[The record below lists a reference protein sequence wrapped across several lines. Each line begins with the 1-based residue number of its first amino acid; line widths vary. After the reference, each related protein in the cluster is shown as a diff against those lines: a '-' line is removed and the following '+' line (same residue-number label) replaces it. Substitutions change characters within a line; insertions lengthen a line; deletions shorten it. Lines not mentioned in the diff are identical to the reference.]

1 LTLGRFA
8 PTKRPMIEPTPEARE
23 AFIAANTRLQRPPH
37 TPEIQLHL
45 ADEITPIWRLT
56 EEALEEI
63 GLPPP
68 FWAFAW
74 AGGQALARYILDHR
88 EVVSGK
94 RVLDFASGS
103 GIVGI
108 AAMLAGAAQA
118 ACADVDA
125 FCGAALALNARAND
139 VEAGYIADDL
149 LEARP
154 PAWAEVILAGD
165 ICYEK
170 PLAERVLAWLRSARA
185 AGATVLIGDPGR
197 SYFPKTGLEKLA
209 EYQVPTTREL
219 EDMAVKKTAVWALP

>member
-1 LTLGRFA
+1 
-8 PTKRPMIEPTPEARE
+8 MIPPTPEAR
-23 AFIAANTRLQRPPH
+23 AGFIAENTRLQRPPH

-56 EEALEEI
+56 EERLSQI

-74 AGGQALARYILDHR
+74 AGGQALARYVLDHA
-88 EVVSGK
+88 EVVAGR
-94 RVLDFASGS
+94 RVLDFACGS

-108 AAMLAGAAQA
+108 AAMRAGAADA
-118 ACADVDA
+118 VGADIDA
-125 FCGAALALNARAND
+125 FCGAALALNAQANG
-139 VEAGYIADDL
+139 VVVGYAGQDL
-149 LEARP
+149 LDAPP

-170 PLAERVLAWLRSARA
+170 PLAERVMAWLQAARR

-197 SYFPKTGLEKLA
+197 SYFPKSGLTKLA
-209 EYQVPTTREL
+209 EYEVPTTREL

>member
-1 LTLGRFA
+1 
-8 PTKRPMIEPTPEARE
+8 
-23 AFIAANTRLQRPPH
+23 FIAQNTRLQRPPH
-37 TPEIQLHL
+37 TPEIRLHL

-56 EEALEEI
+56 EEALAEI

-88 EVVSGK
+88 EVVAGR

-108 AAMLAGAAQA
+108 AGRLAGASAVT
-118 ACADVDA
+118 CADVDA
-125 FCGAALALNARAND
+125 FCGAALALNAAANGVAVD
-139 VEAGYIADDL
+139 YTGDDL
-149 LEARP
+149 LGAPP
-154 PAWAEVILAGD
+154 PAWAQVILAGD

-170 PLAERVLAWLRSARA
+170 PLAERVMAWLGAARA

-197 SYFPKTGLEKLA
+197 SYFPKTGLTKLA